1 MDLHREDCNKSQ
13 LAKRSKMSHSLAE
26 QIIRPRNLRRAMGKR
41 LRKETPRSSHGDW
54 QPAADR
60 PDPLKILQ
68 AQDKGRIQ
76 ELLPIKYG
84 RMAASPFAFL
94 RGSAAVMAADL
105 VGTPASGQLVVLC
118 GDAHI
123 SNFGLFASPERTL
136 VFDINDFDE
145 CYPGPWEWDLKRL
158 AASVIVAGRENG
170 YDDETNRKLAALT
183 AEVYRR
189 TMRQFAKQSTMD
201 TWYFHI
207 KAKDVQKLFEWKA
220 SKRDQKETA
229 KTINKAMGKTQARTL
244 GRMTHMEDGRRRIN
258 HEPPL
263 LVPLR
268 FIDFESR
275 LAGIFTAEE
284 IKQVGEQDLRQSWQE
299 YLDSLPEERRY
310 LLERFRVIDIALR
323 VGGVGS
329 VGTRCHIFLLEGGGK
344 NEGLIL
350 QLKEAGPSVLQA
362 HLQTQTYEENAR
374 RVVLGQRLMQAT
386 SDPFLGWHRSPISG
400 HNYYWRQLKD
410 MKGSIDVA
418 NLDVTGYGTYIGICA
433 ASLARAHAR
442 TGDPAAIAGYL
453 GKSDVFD
460 RAIANFAANYAD
472 QTEKD
477 HAALK
482 QAIADGRI
490 KAQEGI

>member
-1 MDLHREDCNKSQ
+1 MSQ
-13 LAKRSKMSHSLAE
+13 SLAE
-26 QIIRPRNLRRAMGKR
+26 QIIRPRNIRRAMGKR

-54 QPAADR
+54 QPADDR
-60 PDPLKILQ
+60 PDPLELLQ
-68 AQDKGRIQ
+68 AQDEGRIQ

-94 RGSAAVMAADL
+94 RGSAVVMATDL
-105 VGTPASGQLVVLC
+105 SGTGVSGQEVVLC

-158 AASVIVAGRENG
+158 AASVVVAGRENG
-170 YDDETNRKLAALT
+170 YDEKTNRKLATLT

-189 TMRQFAKQSTMD
+189 TMRKFANLSTMD

-207 KAKDVQKLFEWKA
+207 KAEDVQKLFEEKA
-220 SKRDQKETA
+220 SKRDQKQTA
-229 KTINKAMGKTQARTL
+229 KTISKALGKTQARTL
-244 GRMTHMEDGRRRIN
+244 EKMTHMEDGRRQIN
-258 HEPPL
+258 YEPPL

-268 FIDFESR
+268 TIDIEGI
-275 LAGIFTAEE
+275 LATFYSTEE
-284 IKQVGEQDLRQSWQE
+284 IEMVTEENLRQIWQE
-299 YLDSLPEERRY
+299 YLDSLPEERHY
-310 LLERFRVIDIALR
+310 LLERFRMTDTALR

-329 VGTRCHIFLLEGGGK
+329 VGTRCFIMLLEGGGK
-344 NEGLIL
+344 DEGLIL

-362 HLQTQTYEENAR
+362 ILQTRTYEENAR
-374 RVVLGQRLMQAT
+374 RVVIGQRLMQAT

-418 NLDVTGYGTYIGICA
+418 NLDVKGYGTYVSICA

-460 RAIANFAANYAD
+460 RAIADFAVNYAD